1 MTIGCKEGDIMMNSR
16 KILIVDDEKDIREM
30 LKVMLLKEGYE
41 VDTAT
46 NGAMA
51 VHMVENGGDYELII
65 MDIIM
70 PELNGVDAAAK
81 IREKSDCPIL
91 FLTAKSTDEDKVQAY
106 GSGGDD
112 YLVKPFSRVEL
123 KLRIQAL
130 LKRYGKMEEKRLYL
144 NTSRRILEKNGQLIQ
159 LTEKEFDLFAYLY
172 QNQGV
177 TYGVTE
183 LYEQIWKEQFMPSS
197 ANTVMVHILKLRKKI
212 EDDYTHPK
220 YIVTV
225 WGKGYCY
232 VEPDH

>member
-1 MTIGCKEGDIMMNSR
+1 MNQR

-30 LKVMLLKEGYE
+30 LKVILLKEGYF
-41 VDTAT
+41 VDAAS
-46 NGAMA
+46 NGNMA
-51 VHMVENGGDYELII
+51 IDMAKKEKDYELII

-70 PELNGVDAAAK
+70 PGLNGIETSAK
-81 IREKSDCPIL
+81 IREFSNCPIL
-91 FLTAKSTDEDKVQAY
+91 FLTAKSTDEDKIKAY

-130 LKRYGKMEEKRLYL
+130 LKRYEKQEKESICL
-144 NTSRRILEKNGQLIQ
+144 NTSRRILEKNGQMIQ

-172 QNQGV
+172 QNKGV

-183 LYEQIWKEQFMPSS
+183 LYEKIWKEQFMPSS

-212 EDDYTHPK
+212 ENDYTHPK

-232 VEPDH
+232 VEPQD